1 MRRATRIAY
10 PVCGD
15 THEMYDNYA
24 HLPHDI
30 AMDKRAADRV
40 KRTHEGAA
48 FGGLRKFNALRIDAP
63 GIIAKFVLSAMLSIA
78 MLLYFFQDLNVVGF
92 LPIAGFCIKVVL
104 IIALCFWV
112 TSIIWR
118 VVGVS
123 VRNFLR
129 YVVRNMWSLAA
140 TGMLAAGAV
149 FYVFVPE
156 TREVPLAQA
165 AAPKRQPESIVVE
178 APILIE
184 RPRHELPQN
193 RRVFAGDGW
202 QILHN
207 DDFSYSTAP
216 AKEAPEQCQAI
227 GEDWILADR
236 PDFEGLEV
244 ELKKGGHVGSFW
256 TASARPKTSLEY
268 ALNGDGDSRYQW
280 ALSGNDAERIVLC
293 VVAFQ
298 ID

>member
-1 MRRATRIAY
+1 
-10 PVCGD
+10 
-15 THEMYDNYA
+15 MYDNYA
-24 HLPHDI
+24 HLPQDI
-30 AMDKRAADRV
+30 AIDKRAADRQ

-48 FGGLRKFNALRIDAP
+48 FGGLRRFNALRIDAP
-63 GIIAKFVLSAMLSIA
+63 GIIARFVLSAMLSIA
-78 MLLYFFQDLNVVGF
+78 ALLYFFQDLNIVGF

-104 IIALCFWV
+104 IIALCFWI

-118 VVGVS
+118 AVGVS
-123 VRNFLR
+123 VRNILR

-140 TGMLAAGAV
+140 TGVLATGAV
-149 FYVFVPE
+149 FYVFFLE

-193 RRVFAGDGW
+193 RRAFAGDGW

-207 DDFSYSTAP
+207 DNFGYATAP
-216 AKEAPEQCQAI
+216 AKDAAEQCQAL
-227 GEDWILADR
+227 GEDWILAGR
-236 PDFEGLEV
+236 PDFEGLEE
-244 ELKKGGHVGSFW
+244 ELKKGGHVGGFW

-268 ALNGDGDSRYQW
+268 ALNVDGDSRYQW

-298 ID
+298 IDL